1 MMLRRRIGSW
11 GHMRLFGAEDDI
23 DIVAT
28 FTPREQAEDP
38 SPLRSQGERAAR
50 ASEGVRP
57 ARALK

>member
-1 MMLRRRIGSW
+1 
-11 GHMRLFGAEDDI
+11 MRLFGVEDDI
-23 DIVAT
+23 DVVAT